1 MMASLLPHPVSGV
14 MAKAKSAQAKEITDS
29 YPSHRAMPRL
39 SSRSFLFELGVN
51 MSSNGVRY
59 EVVDERNY
67 CLGKTQSLGHAIAM
81 CHTMQFTH
89 HHVHV
94 FDLREK
100 RIIHQCSRHEAVLI
114 PF

>member
-1 MMASLLPHPVSGV
+1 MWYMMAVSATTSCSGV
-14 MAKAKSAQAKEITDS
+14 MAKANDS

-39 SSRSFLFELGVN
+39 SSRSFLFEPGVN